1 MQYPIFQS
9 VVNKINSSLT
19 KRNINVVKFKTWEE
33 SKINAAGLEIVIDLK
48 GSANHLKQLNINFD
62 WDRFR
67 EAVLANQLNGTD
79 DHPMLKQEH
88 LTAANVSPCID
99 IELVWH
105 FDEKSSQPQNG
116 NSNGDAN
123 YRIQLA
129 GEWMDNVSR
138 EVNEFLASDDIITR
152 WHLEIDGDA
161 DGKYLSAI
169 NLISYFQFT
178 VESFKSL
185 NEVLSYVD
193 RKLTHLLYKA
203 NRIIKIADKSVALTA
218 A

>member
-9 VVNKINSSLT
+9 IVNKINSSLT

-33 SKINAAGLEIVIDLK
+33 TKINAAGLEIVIDL
-48 GSANHLKQLNINFD
+48 SNSTSHLKQLNINFD

-79 DHPMLKQEH
+79 AHPMLKQQH
-88 LTAANVSPCID
+88 LTSVKVKPSMD
-99 IELVWH
+99 VELVWH
-105 FDEKSSQPQNG
+105 FDEKSSQPQNT
-116 NSNGDAN
+116 NGDAN
-123 YRIQLA
+123 FRIQMA
-129 GEWMDNVSR
+129 SEWMDRVSR

-152 WHLEIDGDA
+152 WHLEIDGDS

-178 VESFKSL
+178 MEELKSL
-185 NEVLSYVD
+185 NEVHKYVN
-193 RKLTHLLYKA
+193 RKLTRLLYKA
-203 NRIIKIADKSVALTA
+203 NRIIKIADKSVKLSA